1 MGRVSGGGANFY
13 IFVKYILK
21 KVIIICYR
29 VIYVMDN
36 ETIAVIII
44 FGTPLALMIA
54 GSIWWAWKDKDT
66 LD

>member
-1 MGRVSGGGANFY
+1 MSGGVVNFY

-21 KVIIICYR
+21 KLINIYYGVM
-29 VIYVMDN
+29 YVMDN
-36 ETIAVIII
+36 ETIAIIII

-54 GSIWWAWKDKDT
+54 GSIWWAWKDKDN